1 MNSIC
6 LSVFLVDR
14 QQFLWLIHA
23 ASTTCFLRWNPY
35 KALKLHFFLCWFPF
49 TGFSRGLASFKHR
62 LVLSE
67 AHITFFF
74 PNRCLSLMFG
84 SKTVVF
90 SDIFL
95 QLTNKP
101 SWQNMNK
108 RHELSIVLD
117 TVQYSVNVFEEAW
130 ILFEMKI
137 VLLKEF
143 GIVDVFVTSWAS

>member
-23 ASTTCFLRWNPY
+23 ASTTCFLRWNSY
-35 KALKLHFFLCWFPF
+35 KTLKLHFFLCWFPF
-49 TGFSRGLASFKHR
+49 TGSSPGLASFKHR

-67 AHITFFF
+67 AHVTSF
-74 PNRCLSLMFG
+74 PNRCLFLMFG

-108 RHELSIVLD
+108 RREPSIVLD
-117 TVQYSVNVFEEAW
+117 TAQWSVNVFEEAW
-130 ILFEMKI
+130 MLFEMKI
-137 VLLKEF
+137 VLFKEF
-143 GIVDVFVTSWAS
+143 DLVDVFVASWAS